1 MATDPVDR
9 CVVNVGSV
17 CGRSRR
23 LAIRAKKAGRRVVG
37 SAAAGVAEPP

>member
-23 LAIRAKKAGRRVVG
+23 LAMPGQETGRRVVG
-37 SAAAGVAEPP
+37 SATADVAEPS